1 MSVADLGPMRRAILL
16 ALMVVRLGGPLG
28 AQDAPSLDS
37 LRNALRHA
45 DHDSTRAK
53 TLLGMAKA
61 VIMDSPD
68 SAFAYCL
75 RAQPFAL
82 RSGRPEDE
90 GEVEGWLGYLEE
102 QRGHLTE
109 AIAHYERSMAAAERA
124 KDNDGIA
131 VVLNNLAA
139 IYKDQGRIEES
150 LAMHE
155 RSLVLREALKDSSGI
170 ATSLNNIGLIR
181 FDQGRIAEAL
191 DQYDR
196 SLRMYEVIGDK
207 EGVGTVLHNIAGV
220 YIEQGQNAE
229 ALRYLQRALVI
240 SEQRADR
247 YAAAYTL
254 DNIGTV
260 LETMGRRDDALKHYE
275 EAVVMRKEIS
285 DVRGLGYSYRN
296 IGGVRLAKG
305 EPAAALVDFQ
315 RSMDHFMQS
324 EDKRGRATVLLKIA
338 QAQQEL
344 GDPGKAYDHA
354 QQAMVLAKEL
364 GHAAVQRDAAEILSH
379 MHRHAG
385 RWEQALEMRDLYG
398 VMRDSVQNIENRRRS
413 MRQEFQYAYDL
424 KEAGL
429 RAEQERKD
437 LLAREQ
443 LQKEKNRRNIFL
455 LAGIGVLAFTIGL
468 WSRLRFVRRSRAE
481 IQKEKD
487 RSESLLLNIL
497 PAEVAQELKAKGE
510 ADARQ
515 IDQVTVLFTDFKGF
529 TAMSERLTPQELV
542 KDIHECFSAFD
553 HIVEEH
559 GIEKIK
565 TIGDAYMAAG
575 GLPTPNTTN
584 ALDVVSAAFEIQ
596 GFIEE
601 GKARKIALG
610 LPYFEIRI
618 GIHTGPVVAGIVG
631 VRKFAYDIWGDTV
644 NIASRMES
652 SGEPGQINI
661 SDSTYALIKD
671 TPGLSFTSRGMV
683 EAKGKGKMEMFFVEK
698 HAR

>member
-1 MSVADLGPMRRAILL
+1 MRSAVLK
-16 ALMVVRLGGPLG
+16 ALMLVHLGGSLR
-28 AQDAPSLDS
+28 AQDVTEMDS
-37 LRNALRHA
+37 LRRAFLHA
-45 DHDSTRAK
+45 HHDSIRTK
-53 TLLGMAKA
+53 TLLRMASA
-61 VIMDSPD
+61 TIMDSPD

-75 RAQPFAL
+75 RAKPFAI

-102 QRGHLTE
+102 QRGHLPE
-109 AIAHYERSMAAAERA
+109 AIAHYESSLVAAKRA
-124 KDNDGIA
+124 KDRKGIA

-139 IYKDQGRIEES
+139 IYKDQGRIAES

-155 RSLVLREALKDSSGI
+155 QSLVLREELKDSVGI

-181 FDQGRIAEAL
+181 FDQGRISEAL
-191 DQYDR
+191 DRYDH
-196 SLRMYEVIGDK
+196 SLRIYEELGDK

-220 YIEQGQNAE
+220 YTEQGQHAE

-240 SEQRADR
+240 SEQLADR

-254 DNIGTV
+254 DNIGMV
-260 LETMGRRDDALKHYE
+260 LETMGRTDDALSRYE
-275 EAVVMRKEIS
+275 EALVMRKEIS
-285 DVRGLGYSYRN
+285 DERGSGYSYRN
-296 IGGVRLAKG
+296 IGGIRLKQG
-305 EPAAALVDFQ
+305 LPAAALDDFK
-315 RSMDHFMQS
+315 RSMDHFTSS
-324 EDKRGRATVLLKIA
+324 EDKRGRATVLLKMA
-338 QAQQEL
+338 QAEEAL
-344 GDPGKAYDHA
+344 GNAARALQDAERS
-354 QQAMVLAKEL
+354 MVIAKEL
-364 GHAAVQRDAAEILSH
+364 GHAVLQRDAAELLSRL
-379 MHRHAG
+379 HRSAG
-385 RWEQALEMRDLYG
+385 RYEQALEMRDLFG
-398 VMRDSVQNIENRRRS
+398 SMHDSVQNTENRRRS

-443 LQKEKNRRNIFL
+443 LQKEKNRRNILL
-455 LAGIGVLAFTIGL
+455 LAGIGVLAFAIGL
-468 WSRLRFVRRSRAE
+468 WSRLRFVRRSRTE
-481 IQKEKD
+481 IQRERD

-497 PAEVAQELKAKGE
+497 PAEVAQELKVKGE

-553 HIVEEH
+553 HIVEAH

-575 GLPTPNTTN
+575 GLPTPNSTN
-584 ALDVVSAAFEIQ
+584 ASDVVSAAFEIQ
-596 GFIEE
+596 AFIAA

-661 SDSTYALIKD
+661 SASTYALIKD
-671 TPGLSFTSRGMV
+671 TPGWTFTSRGLV
-683 EAKGKGKMEMFFVEK
+683 EAKGKGKMGMFFVHK
-698 HAR
+698 GGS